1 MENWSGFNDTNFYAN
16 VRPTDNRIVEKRKN
30 TLPQVNNNSH
40 VKMASYSSAYQNI
53 NGKERMGEQKIVSD
67 GNKTKM
73 YRNIDGK
80 EDQQE
85 FKGVPYSR
93 HFTHTPLNQQNNIL
107 DLIERNH
114 TTNRVML
121 PNLNTNSIFDRFFD
135 DKQIFN
141 EFESMKHI
149 SNDPFFKEFFDN

>member
-1 MENWSGFNDTNFYAN
+1 MDNLPGLDNNDFYAN
-16 VRPTDNRIVEKRKN
+16 VGPTENRIIERKRK
-30 TLPQVNNNSH
+30 TIPKVNNNST
-40 VKMASYSSAYQNI
+40 VRMASYSSAYQNI
-53 NGKERMGEQKIVSD
+53 NGKEKMGEQKFVSD

-93 HFTHTPLNQQNNIL
+93 HFTHTPLNQQNNII

-114 TTNRVML
+114 GTNRIML
-121 PNLNTNSIFDRFFD
+121 PNINNNSIFERFFND
-135 DKQIFN
+135 RQIFKG
-141 EFESMKHI
+141 FESMKHI
-149 SNDPFFKEFFDN
+149 SEDPFFKDFFDN